1 MTTYIPLLNNKTN
14 YIILNNK
21 LIYFFLF
28 IIITLQIACL
38 IYMIILTNIATNINL
53 FDFNK
58 TETTEYINK
67 FKIIID
73 DVCSNVI
80 KC

>member
-21 LIYFFLF
+21 LIYLFLF

-73 DVCSNVI
+73 DVCSIMI
-80 KC
+80 K

>member
-73 DVCSNVI
+73 DVCSNMI

>member
-1 MTTYIPLLNNKTN
+1 MTTYIPLLNNKIN
-14 YIILNNK
+14 YIIFNNK
-21 LIYFFLF
+21 LIYLFLF

-73 DVCSNVI
+73 DVCSNMI